1 MGSASSRNTVLPG
14 NPMIWSAFKLSL
26 LVSIMATIIVVLLG
40 TSVAFVLAKRKFRG
54 RELLDA
60 VVTLP
65 LVLPPTVTGYYLI
78 VLLGRH
84 GLIGKYLYDF
94 TGWSVTFTWA
104 GAVIAASVMA
114 LPLMVKSARAAI
126 ESVNPMYEVAS
137 YTLGKSELETFFRIT
152 LPIARRGML
161 AGVVLSFARALGEFG
176 ATLMLAGNIP
186 GKTQTMPLA
195 IYETVI
201 AGENRQAQLLAFI
214 LTAVSVAAIYLTNKL
229 TAARMPEM

>member
-1 MGSASSRNTVLPG
+1 MGSASWRGTVLSG
-14 NPMIWSAFKLSL
+14 DSMIWSAFKLSL
-26 LVSIMATIIVVLLG
+26 LVSLVATGIVVLLG

-60 VVTLP
+60 LVTLP

-84 GLIGKYLYDF
+84 GLIGKYLYEL

-137 YTLGKSELETFFRIT
+137 YTLGKSELETFVRIT
-152 LPIARRGML
+152 LPLASRGML

-195 IYETVI
+195 IYETVV
-201 AGENRQAQLLAFI
+201 AGEDRQAQMLSLI

-229 TAARMPEM
+229 TGGRMREM